1 MQAGPVNPPG
11 GVFMRSVVIT
21 GTSTGIGWGTAKVL
35 IGAGF
40 RVFGSVRKTADA
52 ERLAAEFGPNFVPL
66 IFDVTDAAAIK
77 AAAADVGQA
86 LAGDRLAGL
95 VNNAGVAIAGPL
107 LDLPIEEFRRQLEI
121 NVTGVVAVTQAFAPM
136 LGTDTQRRGPPG
148 RIINIGS
155 VGGRIGNPFLAPY
168 NASKFA
174 LEGLSESLRRELLLF
189 GIDVI
194 VIAPGAV
201 ATPIWAK
208 AEQVDTAPY
217 RGTPYAPALE
227 RLRKYMLTLGEKGF
241 PPEKIGETV
250 LQALTAAKPKVHYTV
265 SPTPMQHWL
274 GRNLPRRFLDR
285 MIGKR
290 LGLLP
295 KR

>member
-1 MQAGPVNPPG
+1 MP
-11 GVFMRSVVIT
+11 SVVIT

-35 IGAGF
+35 IANGF
-40 RVFGSVRKTADA
+40 RVFGSVRKAADA
-52 ERLAAEFGPNFVPL
+52 ERLAAEFGSSFVPL
-66 IFDVTDAAAIK
+66 VFDVTDAVAIK
-77 AAAADVGQA
+77 AAASDVGQA
-86 LAGDRLAGL
+86 LAGGRLAGL

-107 LDLPIEEFRRQLEI
+107 LDLPIDEFRRQLEI
-121 NVTGVVAVTQAFAPM
+121 NVTGVVAVTQAFAPL
-136 LGTDTQRRGPPG
+136 LGTDPQRRGAPG
-148 RIINIGS
+148 RIINISS

-208 AEQVDTAPY
+208 AEQIDIAPY
-217 RGTPYAPALE
+217 RGTRYGPPLE
-227 RLRKYMLTLGEKGF
+227 GLRKYMLSLSDKGL
-241 PPEKIGETV
+241 PPERIGETV
-250 LQALTAAKPKVHYTV
+250 LDALSKKIPKVHYTI
-265 SPTPMQHWL
+265 SPTPMQHWF

-285 MIGKR
+285 MIGQR

-295 KR
+295 K